1 VRGDDQ
7 EDGTAGIGAS
17 IFLIAVGA
25 ILAFAVT
32 AEISG
37 IDIQIVGWILMAAG
51 GLGLLLSLIF
61 WGSWGGWWR
70 RTYEGR
76 DPYDDRAPPY

>member
-1 VRGDDQ
+1 VS
-7 EDGTAGIGAS
+7 AVGIGAS

-37 IDIQIVGWILMAAG
+37 LDIQVVGWILMAAG
-51 GLGLLLSLIF
+51 GLGLLLSMIF
-61 WGSWGGWWR
+61 WNSWGGWR
-70 RTYEGR
+70 RN
-76 DPYDDRAPPY
+76 PYDDGPPPPPPY